1 MTGLNEGVHVARDGT
16 PFLMLID
23 DEPAQRRLVSALS
36 ARAGWRTLLAAD
48 AETAVATLGTQDGMC
63 LDAVL
68 VDQWSPDYDPAPLI
82 REIRARRPALPILIL
97 TAHDNVAI
105 AVQAMRAG
113 ASDYLTKPI
122 APDRLLAALNAT
134 LTHGNSGELRPLTEK
149 ITAPLSFEDVVGSA
163 PQFRAALAIAA
174 KAARARVP
182 VLVEGESGVGKDVI
196 ARAIH
201 AASPRHKQPMVTVN
215 CGAIP
220 ANLVESE
227 LFGHERGAFTGAF
240 DRHIGRFVSAD
251 QGTLFLDEVSEMPL
265 DAQVK
270 LLRVLQDGE
279 VQPIGARAPVHVDVR
294 VIAATNKRLQEEV
307 EAGRFRED
315 LYYRLNVVQLTVP
328 PLRERMGDIPALSR
342 HLLARIAIQ
351 PGLRSL
357 GLTGEALALL
367 MQHDWPGNVR
377 QLQNA
382 LFRAA
387 VLCEGDALTPHDFP
401 QIAAHI
407 AARRSPGAA
416 RVAQAQNHED
426 AAGITLF
433 EGDGHVRQLAEIE
446 ADVIRLAIGHYRGRM
461 TEVARRLGIGRSTLY
476 RKLAELG
483 IDNAA

>member
-1 MTGLNEGVHVARDGT
+1 MARDGI
-16 PFLMLID
+16 PMLLLID
-23 DEPAQRRLVSALS
+23 DEPAQRRLVAALA
-36 ARAGWRTLLAAD
+36 ARAGWRTVFAPD
-48 AETAVATLGTQDGMC
+48 GETAIATLGTQDGMR

-68 VDQWSPDYDPAPLI
+68 LDQWSPDYEPSGLI
-82 REIRARRPALPILIL
+82 RELRARRPALPILVL
-97 TAHDNVAI
+97 TAHNNVAV
-105 AVQAMRAG
+105 AVEAMRAG
-113 ASDYLTKPI
+113 ATDYLSKPI
-122 APDRLLAALNAT
+122 APERLLAALNAT
-134 LTHGNSGELRPLTEK
+134 LADDDPRGELRPLTEK

-182 VLVEGESGVGKDVI
+182 VLIEGESGVGKDVI

-201 AASPRHKQPMVTVN
+201 AASPRHKQAMVTVN

-240 DRHIGRFVSAD
+240 ERHVGKFLSAD
-251 QGTLFLDEVSEMPL
+251 MGTLFLDEVSEMPF

-279 VQPIGARAPVHVDVR
+279 VQPIGARLPVHVDVR
-294 VIAATNKRLQEEV
+294 VIAATNKRLIEEV

-328 PLRERMGDIPALSR
+328 PLRERMGDIPALCR
-342 HLLARIAIQ
+342 HLLARIAGQ

-357 GLTGEALALL
+357 GLTDDALALL
-367 MQHDWPGNVR
+367 LRHDWPGNVR

-387 VLCEGDALTPHDFP
+387 VLCEGDALTPQDFP
-401 QIAAHI
+401 QIAAQVM
-407 AARRSPGAA
+407 AGGGGPQRTEPGS
-416 RVAQAQNHED
+416 RQAHQEG
-426 AAGITLF
+426 AGITLF

-483 IDNAA
+483 IESAA

>member
-1 MTGLNEGVHVARDGT
+1 MVRDGV
-16 PFLMLID
+16 PMLMLID
-23 DEPAQRRLVSALS
+23 DEPAQRRLVSALA
-36 ARAGWRTLLAAD
+36 ARAGWRTIFAND
-48 AETAVATLGTQDGMC
+48 GDTAIAMLGTQDGMR

-68 VDQWSPDYDPAPLI
+68 LDQWSPSYEPTGLI
-82 REIRARRPALPILIL
+82 RELRARRPALPILIL
-97 TAHDNVAI
+97 TAHNNVAV
-105 AVQAMRAG
+105 AVEAMRAG
-113 ASDYLTKPI
+113 ATDYLAKPI
-122 APDRLLAALNAT
+122 APERLLAALNAT
-134 LTHGNSGELRPLTEK
+134 LNGDHGKGELRPLTEK
-149 ITAPLSFEDVVGSA
+149 IPAALSFEDVVGAA

-182 VLVEGESGVGKDVI
+182 VLIEGESGVGKDVI

-201 AASPRHKQPMVTVN
+201 AASPRHKQAMVTVN

-220 ANLVESE
+220 ANLVESD

-240 DRHIGRFVSAD
+240 ERQIGKFVAAD
-251 QGTLFLDEVSEMPL
+251 MGTIFLDEVSEMPL

-279 VQPIGARAPVHVDVR
+279 VQPIGARRPIHVDVR
-294 VIAATNKRLQEEV
+294 VIAATNKRLHDEI

-315 LYYRLNVVQLTVP
+315 LYYRLNVVQLTIP
-328 PLRERMGDIPALSR
+328 PLRERLGDVPALCR
-342 HLLARIAIQ
+342 HLLSRIATQ
-351 PGLRSL
+351 PGLRGL
-357 GLTGEALALL
+357 GLTDDALALL

-387 VLCEGDALTPHDFP
+387 VLCEGDALTPQDFP

-407 AARRSPGAA
+407 RGRAHGDTPHGRLRAVPQPHR
-416 RVAQAQNHED
+416 E

-483 IDNAA
+483 IDSAA

>member
-1 MTGLNEGVHVARDGT
+1 MARDGV
-16 PFLMLID
+16 PMLMLID
-23 DEPAQRRLVSALS
+23 EEPAQRRLVSALA
-36 ARAGWRTLLAAD
+36 ARAGWRTIFAND
-48 AETAVATLGTQDGMC
+48 GDMAVAMLGTQDGMR

-68 VDQWSPDYDPAPLI
+68 LDQWIPGHEATGLV
-82 REIRARRPALPILIL
+82 RELRSRRPALPILIL
-97 TAHDNVAI
+97 TAHNSVAV
-105 AVQAMRAG
+105 AVDAMRAG
-113 ASDYLTKPI
+113 ATDYLAKPV
-122 APDRLLAALNAT
+122 APERLLSALNAT
-134 LTHGNSGELRPLTEK
+134 LSQEHGKGELRPLTEK
-149 ITAPLSFEDVVGSA
+149 ISAALSFEDVVGAA

-182 VLVEGESGVGKDVI
+182 VLIEGESGVGKDVI

-201 AASPRHKQPMVTVN
+201 AASPRHKQAMVTVN

-220 ANLVESE
+220 ANLVESD

-240 DRHIGRFVSAD
+240 ERQVGKFVAAD
-251 QGTLFLDEVSEMPL
+251 MGTIFLDEVSEMPL

-279 VQPIGARAPVHVDVR
+279 VQPIGARRPVHVDVR
-294 VIAATNKRLQEEV
+294 IIAATNKRLVDEI

-315 LYYRLNVVQLTVP
+315 LYYRLNVVQLTIP
-328 PLRERMGDIPALSR
+328 PLRERIGDVPALCR
-342 HLLARIAIQ
+342 HLLARIANQ

-357 GLTGEALALL
+357 GLTDDALALL

-387 VLCEGDALTPHDFP
+387 VLCEGDALTPQDFP
-401 QIAAHI
+401 QIAAQIRTRASGEPLQPRLRAVPATH
-407 AARRSPGAA
+407 R
-416 RVAQAQNHED
+416 E

-483 IDNAA
+483 IDSAA

>member
-1 MTGLNEGVHVARDGT
+1 MTRDGV
-16 PFLMLID
+16 PMLMLID
-23 DEPAQRRLVSALS
+23 DEPAQRRLVSALG
-36 ARAGWRTLLAAD
+36 ARAGWRTIFAAD
-48 AETAVATLGTQDGMC
+48 GETAIATLGTQDGMQ
-63 LDAVL
+63 LDAIIL
-68 VDQWSPDYDPAPLI
+68 DQWSPDYEPSGLI

-97 TAHDNVAI
+97 TAHNSVAV
-105 AVQAMRAG
+105 AVEAMRAG
-113 ASDYLTKPI
+113 ATDYLSKPI
-122 APDRLLAALNAT
+122 APERLLAALNAT
-134 LTHGNSGELRPLTEK
+134 LAEGAAAGELRPLTEK

-182 VLVEGESGVGKDVI
+182 VLIEGESGVGKDVI

-201 AASPRHKQPMVTVN
+201 AASPRHKQAMVTVN

-240 DRHIGRFVSAD
+240 DRHVGRFASAD
-251 QGTLFLDEVSEMPL
+251 MGTIFLDEVSEMPL

-279 VQPIGARAPVHVDVR
+279 VQPIGARRPSHVDVR
-294 VIAATNKRLQEEV
+294 VIAATNKRLIEEV

-342 HLLARIAIQ
+342 HLLARIATQ
-351 PGLRSL
+351 PGLRGL
-357 GLTGEALALL
+357 GVTDDALALL
-367 MQHDWPGNVR
+367 MQHGWPGNVR

-387 VLCEGDALTPHDFP
+387 VLCEGDALTPQDFP

-407 AARRSPGAA
+407 QAGSASIVPMRPRAAGQPHRDG
-416 RVAQAQNHED
+416 
-426 AAGITLF
+426 AGITLF

-483 IDNAA
+483 IDSAA